1 MDLIGAFVEQAENT
15 MAQGEPAK
23 SDDKINWWEEVKGIA
38 FLILLVLAVHS
49 FVAKPFYIPSISMM
63 PNLLVGDRLL
73 VSKYP
78 YGYSWV
84 SPTFHVMPE
93 SEGRVFGSMPTR
105 GDVIIFSPEG
115 VDQDWIKRVIGLPG
129 DVVEVKNGQPFING
143 KPVKQEVRPQMLLPL
158 DANNPCGSDAFP
170 GANSIVDGERVC
182 AVNIVRETLPNGV
195 TYDTIDARQGENDNF
210 GPYRVPAERVF
221 VMGDNRDNSSD
232 SRVSAA
238 AGGLGGAIPWSNIG
252 GRAEFITFS
261 LDGSTTLNPI
271 SWFSSMRTG
280 RAGTG
285 LRPDEGTPAAG
296 E

>member
-1 MDLIGAFVEQAENT
+1 MEQAENT

-73 VSKYP
+73 VSKFP

-84 SPTFHVMPE
+84 SPTFHIMPE
-93 SEGRVFGSMPTR
+93 SEGRVFGALPKR

-115 VDQDWIKRVIGLPG
+115 KDEDWIKRVIGLPG
-129 DVVEVKNGQPFING
+129 EVIEVKNGQPFING

-158 DANNPCGSDAFP
+158 DANNPCGSEAFP
-170 GANSIVDGERVC
+170 GANSIVDGKAVC

-210 GPYRVPAERVF
+210 GPYRVPADRVF

-232 SRVSAA
+232 SRVATV
-238 AGGLGGAIPWSNIG
+238 AGGLGGAIPWANIG
-252 GRAEFITFS
+252 GRAELITFS
-261 LDGSTTLNPI
+261 LDGTTTLNPI
-271 SWFSSMRTG
+271 SWFTSMRTG

-285 LRPDEGTPAAG
+285 LRPDEGKPAAG

>member
-1 MDLIGAFVEQAENT
+1 MKQAENT
-15 MAQGEPAK
+15 MAQGETAK
-23 SDDKINWWEEVKGIA
+23 TDDKINWWEEIKGIA

-84 SPTFHVMPE
+84 SPTFHIMPE
-93 SEGRVFGSMPTR
+93 SDGRVFGAMPKR

-129 DVVEVKNGQPFING
+129 EVIEVKNGQPFING

-158 DANNPCGSDAFP
+158 DANNPCESLAFP
-170 GANSIVDGERVC
+170 GAKTMVDGKAVC

-195 TYDTIDARQGENDNF
+195 SYDTIDARQGENDNF
-210 GPYRVPAERVF
+210 GPYRVPEGRVF

-232 SRVSAA
+232 SRVSKDRD
-238 AGGLGGAIPWSNIG
+238 GLGGGVPWANIG

-261 LDGSTTLNPI
+261 LDGSTTLNPV
-271 SWFSSMRTG
+271 SWFSSMRSG

-285 LRPDEGTPAAG
+285 LRPDEASAATD

>member
-1 MDLIGAFVEQAENT
+1 MEQAENS
-15 MAQGEPAK
+15 MAQGETAK
-23 SDDKINWWEEVKGIA
+23 TDDKINWWEEIKGIA

-84 SPTFHVMPE
+84 SPTFHLLPE
-93 SEGRVFGSMPTR
+93 SDGRVFGAMPKR
-105 GDVIIFSPEG
+105 GDIVIFSPEG
-115 VDQDWIKRVIGLPG
+115 VDQDWIKRVIALPG
-129 DVVEVKNGQPFING
+129 EVIEVKNGQPFING
-143 KPVKQEVRPQMLLPL
+143 KPVKQEVRPQLLLPV
-158 DANNPCGSDAFP
+158 DPNNPCESLAFP
-170 GANSIVDGERVC
+170 SAKTVMEGKEVC

-195 TYDTIDARQGENDNF
+195 SYDTIDARQGLNDNF
-210 GPYRVPAERVF
+210 GPYRVPADRVF

-232 SRVSAA
+232 SRVSVAE
-238 AGGLGGAIPWSNIG
+238 GGLGGAIPWANIG

-261 LDGSTTLNPI
+261 LDGTTTLNPM
-271 SWFSSMRTG
+271 SWFSSMRSG
-280 RAGTG
+280 RAGMG
-285 LRPDEGTPAAG
+285 LRPDEAPSKAA